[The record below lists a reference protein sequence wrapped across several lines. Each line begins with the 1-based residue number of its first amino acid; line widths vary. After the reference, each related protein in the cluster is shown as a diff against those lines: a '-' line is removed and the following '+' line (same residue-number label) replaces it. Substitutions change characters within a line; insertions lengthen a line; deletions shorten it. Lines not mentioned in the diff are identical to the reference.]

1 MKHGTI
7 VQNMWQPSHKSYLV
21 YLGTSEDYANCLWII
36 DGKLS
41 DEIHKFYKR
50 DILNDRE
57 HFPIVGYVDYKN
69 LLTNAVLSAVQN
81 DAESDMTSSHSEKDI
96 LNGCISL
103 MQSLMGRFEEY
114 LDFIDFHPD
123 PDYEEERFCT
133 EFYMTE
139 IVERLFLWHTRHSG
153 GTSQMM
159 KLRELGEERET
170 VTFEDERGQEDDD

>member
-7 VQNMWQPSHKSYLV
+7 VQNMWQPSHKSYLI
-21 YLGTSEDYANCLWII
+21 YLGTSGEYANCLWII
-36 DGKLS
+36 DGKRF

-50 DILNDRE
+50 DILHDRE
-57 HFPIVGYVDYKN
+57 HFPIVGYVN
-69 LLTNAVLSAVQN
+69 LTNAVLSAVQT
-81 DAESDMTSSHSEKDI
+81 DSEPDMTSSHSEKDI

-103 MQSLMGRFEEY
+103 MQELMDRFEKY
-114 LDFIDFHPD
+114 LDFIDFH

-139 IVERLFLWHTRHSG
+139 IVERLFLWHTHHSG

-159 KLRELGEERET
+159 KLQELGEKRET
-170 VTFEDERGQEDDD
+170 VTFEDQRGQEDDD